1 MYEYFPHPSRDQ
13 LVVLMEYLQGGE
25 LYDYWC
31 RFDERKMPELE
42 VSDIMRQLLM
52 AIDYCHGKKII
63 HRDLKLQNILLAE
76 KVAELPTADS
86 LHRDSELRSSTL
98 GFTARMWVGSRKS
111 SPLAASSLCHQSFYK
126 AEPNRL
132 LKLTFGHLVAYC
144 TLWCLASFHSR
155 ILSRSN

>member
-1 MYEYFPHPSRDQ
+1 M
-13 LVVLMEYLQGGE
+13 LMEYLQGGE

-86 LHRDSELRSSTL
+86 PSRLRVKIVDFGIYGTN
-98 GFTARMWVGSRKS
+98 VGRV
-111 SPLAASSLCHQSFYK
+111 
-126 AEPNRL
+126 AE
-132 LKLTFGHLVAYC
+132 KLTAGSLKFMSPEL
-144 TLWCLASFHSR
+144 L
-155 ILSRSN
+155 

>member
-76 KVAELPTADS
+76 KVAELPTSDS
-86 LHRDSELRSSTL
+86 PSRLRVKIVDFGIYGTN
-98 GFTARMWVGSRKS
+98 VGRV
-111 SPLAASSLCHQSFYK
+111 
-126 AEPNRL
+126 AE
-132 LKLTFGHLVAYC
+132 KLTAGSLKFMSPEL
-144 TLWCLASFHSR
+144 L
-155 ILSRSN
+155 